1 MAMKKTAP
9 LILVVAVV
17 AAIAIGT
24 VLVRKSA
31 TTADAPVEP
40 AAIEEVAPRPASG
53 QPVASRPPRQSM
65 AQARDRIHET
75 AERRN
80 QAREEQARKT
90 AELNRQAAETFR
102 NEQVDPAW
110 APQKE
115 TELTDIAAIPA
126 FETAGA
132 VPTSMDI
139 ECKSSMCRLE
149 SSFENS
155 GQAEDWILLYM
166 SSVGGAMPNS
176 LVSRTANPDGS
187 TRVEIY
193 GRAR

>member
-9 LILVVAVV
+9 LILVAAV
-17 AAIAIGT
+17 AAAIVVGT
-24 VLVRKSA
+24 LLVRKSGVP
-31 TTADAPVEP
+31 ADVVAAP
-40 AAIEEVAPRPASG
+40 AATDEAAEAPAARRPGATP
-53 QPVASRPPRQSM
+53 PVRQSP
-65 AQARDRIHET
+65 AQARARVEQS
-75 AERRN
+75 AERRKK
-80 QAREEQARKT
+80 ARDEQIRKT

-102 NEQVDPAW
+102 TEQVDPAW

-139 ECKSSMCRLE
+139 KCKSSMCRLE
-149 SSFENS
+149 SSFQTS

-166 SSVGGAMPNS
+166 SSVGSAMPNS